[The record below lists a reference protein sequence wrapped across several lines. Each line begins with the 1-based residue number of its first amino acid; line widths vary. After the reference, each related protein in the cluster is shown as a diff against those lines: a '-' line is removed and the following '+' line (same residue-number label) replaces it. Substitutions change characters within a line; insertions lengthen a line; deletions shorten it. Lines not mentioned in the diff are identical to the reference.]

1 MLSAPSQIIK
11 IETDLTNEIIDTQPN
26 QMSTI
31 EKEMIYCVLDKIVR
45 NVNKRDYQKKFQCI
59 TIHSIDAHTLNDFI
73 CKVDK
78 VFSKWKLNLFIE
90 NVEYKYLK
98 DYNKDYSE
106 ECYWE
111 NMCEFKLDEDYMG
124 CPFIK
129 LLIQK
134 CNKHKHKQFLKDLN
148 NATQLKFTESSNTTW
163 FPNRPTI
170 INKSKDMYYITKE
183 RILPKYPIY
192 IISKGRWEER
202 LTSKYLE
209 WSDIPYKIVIE
220 ESEYEQ
226 YSKVIDKS
234 KILIMP
240 NEWKQKEIEK
250 GNGGGIPVR
259 NFVLHHSKN
268 NGDKRHWILDDNIV
282 SYKRYNNNTRTIM
295 RTGLA
300 FRMLEDFTDRFKNV
314 MLSGHNYSMFGVS
327 TNTRLKPITMNSRI
341 YSSILIN
348 NDIPFQWRGVY
359 NEDTDLSLR
368 VLKSGF
374 PTLLFNCFLCD
385 KEKTMS
391 NKGGNTDTIYAV
403 ENYSFLKSNSL
414 KEQHSDVC
422 KLTNKYGR
430 VHHQVNYNSFK
441 DLEPIYVDNVVIEEN
456 DNDFGLVLDNKSNYP
471 QLLRREN

>member
-1 MLSAPSQIIK
+1 MLSALPQIKIK
-11 IETDLTNEIIDTQPN
+11 IETDLTNEIIDTKPI

-31 EKEMIYCVLDKIVR
+31 EKENVYCVLDNVVR
-45 NVNKRDYQKKFQCI
+45 DVNKKNYQKKFQTI
-59 TIHSIDAHTLNDFI
+59 TIHALTPHIMNDFI
-73 CKVDK
+73 CKIDK

-90 NVEYKYLK
+90 FVEYSYLK

-106 ECYWE
+106 ECFWE
-111 NMCEFKLDEDYMG
+111 NMCEFKLDEDYMN
-124 CPFIK
+124 CPSFK
-129 LLIQK
+129 LHIQK
-134 CNKHKHKQFLKDLN
+134 CNNKKEFLKDLK
-148 NATQLKFTESSNTTW
+148 NATQLNFTDKTNCVWYPTSFDFKSSST
-163 FPNRPTI
+163 
-170 INKSKDMYYITKE
+170 YCITKE
-183 RILPKYPIY
+183 KILPKYPIY

-209 WSDIPYKIVIE
+209 WSDIPYKIVVE
-220 ESEYEQ
+220 EGEYEE

-259 NFVLHHSKN
+259 NFVLYHSKN
-268 NGDKRHWILDDNIV
+268 NGDSRHWILDDNIV
-282 SYKRYNNNTRTIM
+282 SYKRYNNNDRTIM
-295 RTGLA
+295 RTGLV

-327 TNTRLKPITMNSRI
+327 TNTRLKPITLNTRI

-348 NDIPFQWRGVY
+348 NDIPFEWRGVY

-368 VLKSGF
+368 VLKSGY

-391 NKGGNTDTIYAV
+391 SKGGNTDTIYSV
-403 ENYSFLKSNSL
+403 EDYAFKKSNSL

-422 KLTNKYGR
+422 ELTNKFGR

-441 DLEPIYVDNVVIEEN
+441 HLEPIYVDDLVIEEN

-471 QLLRREN
+471 QLLRREKIKR